1 MKRFVVVGHRASTSG
16 DFKLDDMAGGA
27 GRLDI
32 LLRCV
37 NSTFFLSHGIR
48 RDAEI
53 YLVLQGEPEPPRT
66 VRIVGSEVR
75 YLNPDERST
84 GALVRNA
91 LVKKLGDEEMRS
103 SPGIYIS
110 RRSFKDILDALAPIS
125 RLVYLKEDGAD
136 VREHALEDDLTFIIS
151 DHMDLDPSEEGEVL
165 SHQPVVVT
173 LGPHS
178 YHADHCITIMLNELD
193 RRERTTL
200 LTMGGNDQ
208 GRTGQ

>member
-1 MKRFVVVGHRASTSG
+1 MVIGHKAVTSG
-16 DFKLDDMAGGA
+16 DFKLDDLAGSA

-53 YLVLQGEPEPPRT
+53 YLVLQGEPRPPIT
-66 VRIVGSEVR
+66 VRFSGAEVR

-91 LVKKLGDEEMRS
+91 MLKADGEEVRS
-103 SPGIYIS
+103 SPGVYVS
-110 RRSFKDILDALAPIS
+110 RRSFSEVIADLAS
-125 RLVYLKEDGAD
+125 KSELVYLKEDGQD
-136 VREHALEDDLTFIIS
+136 VRTKEFADDVTFVLSDHHDLTAEEEETLLAHS
-151 DHMDLDPSEEGEVL
+151 PSVIN
-165 SHQPVVVT
+165 

-178 YHADHCITIMLNELD
+178 YHADHCITIMNVELD
-193 RRERTTL
+193 RRST
-200 LTMGGNDQ
+200 
-208 GRTGQ
+208 

>member
-1 MKRFVVVGHRASTSG
+1 MKRFVVVGHRATTSG

-32 LLRCV
+32 LLRCI

-48 RDAEI
+48 RDAEV
-53 YLVLQGEPEPPRT
+53 YLVLLGEPDPPRT

-91 LVKKLGDEEMRS
+91 LLKKLNDDETRS
-103 SPGIYIS
+103 SPGIYVS
-110 RRSFKDILDALAPIS
+110 RRSFRQVLDLLQPIS
-125 RLVYLKEDGAD
+125 RLVYLKEEGGD
-136 VREHALEDDLTFIIS
+136 VRTHDLTGDLTFVIS
-151 DHMDLDPSEEGEVL
+151 DHQDLSEEEEGEVL
-165 SHQPVVVT
+165 SRDPLILT
-173 LGPHS
+173 LGPLS

-193 RRERTTL
+193 RRGPGTSP
-200 LTMGGNDQ
+200 
-208 GRTGQ
+208 